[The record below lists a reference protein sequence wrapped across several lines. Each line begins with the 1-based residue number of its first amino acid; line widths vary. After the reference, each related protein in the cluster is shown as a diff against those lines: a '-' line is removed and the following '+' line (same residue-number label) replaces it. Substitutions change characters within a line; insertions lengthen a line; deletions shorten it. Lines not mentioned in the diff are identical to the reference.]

1 MTLIKDITI
10 VTMNPDREII
20 TNGAI
25 RIEGS
30 KIVAIDKSENFPE
43 SPASINGGGMVAL
56 PGLIDTHAHADQ
68 SLLRGLGDQMHWV
81 PFLDKIVDPYLSE
94 RSIHHSVLANQL
106 SMIEMIKGGT
116 TCFLS
121 PNADPTDDFN
131 LLSEASSNIG
141 IRAIFCRFTTAKEK
155 TRAWVNNLNDL
166 NQRKNKL
173 VDVWVGLDIPRV
185 QGDTAHPDF
194 YRDVRHVCERLG
206 TGLAYHFCS
215 EFEDSV
221 YMYNEFGKTAAEW
234 SRDNGILGPNV
245 VLINGCQLTA
255 GDIKILK
262 ETGTHLSHSPVANM
276 KMATGILPASDVLH
290 AGVNLALG
298 TDGALNNNTYDM
310 FAEMKAACLLQNSSK
325 RSARAL
331 RPEHA
336 LEMATV
342 NGAKAVGKTD
352 LGSIE
357 VGKEADIILVDMMNP
372 RTRPQHDVASNLV
385 FSASA
390 SQVRHVFVAGKHVL
404 NNYQLEGVSELE
416 IMRKV
421 DSAAD
426 EIREIAAETNTP
438 LWPMR

>member
-1 MTLIKDITI
+1 
-10 VTMNPDREII
+10 
-20 TNGAI
+20 
-25 RIEGS
+25 
-30 KIVAIDKSENFPE
+30 
-43 SPASINGGGMVAL
+43 
-56 PGLIDTHAHADQ
+56 
-68 SLLRGLGDQMHWV
+68 
-81 PFLDKIVDPYLSE
+81 
-94 RSIHHSVLANQL
+94 
-106 SMIEMIKGGT
+106 
-116 TCFLS
+116 
-121 PNADPTDDFN
+121 
-131 LLSEASSNIG
+131 
-141 IRAIFCRFTTAKEK
+141 
-155 TRAWVNNLNDL
+155 
-166 NQRKNKL
+166 
-173 VDVWVGLDIPRV
+173 
-185 QGDTAHPDF
+185 
-194 YRDVRHVCERLG
+194 
-206 TGLAYHFCS
+206 
-215 EFEDSV
+215 
-221 YMYNEFGKTAAEW
+221 
-234 SRDNGILGPNV
+234 
-245 VLINGCQLTA
+245 
-255 GDIKILK
+255 
-262 ETGTHLSHSPVANM
+262 
-276 KMATGILPASDVLH
+276 MATGILPASDVLH

-336 LEMATV
+336 LEMATI

-426 EIREIAAETNTP
+426 EIREIAAETNMP
-438 LWPMR
+438 LWPTR